1 MIDPEIHYAVEPRLP
16 VSDFK
21 KLLISSGLGA
31 SRPVADEERLST
43 MLLNSSL
50 LLTARTKEPGN
61 RLVGIA
67 RGISDASWCCYLSEL
82 AVCSSMQSRGIGKGL
97 LMEEKRFLGPE
108 ISLILVSVPEATK
121 FHENTGMAKIADA
134 FWFKRER

>member
-43 MLLNSSL
+43 MLLNSFL
-50 LLTARTKEPGN
+50 LLTARTKEPDN
-61 RLVGIA
+61 R
-67 RGISDASWCCYLSEL
+67 W
-82 AVCSSMQSRGIGKGL
+82 
-97 LMEEKRFLGPE
+97 
-108 ISLILVSVPEATK
+108 
-121 FHENTGMAKIADA
+121 
-134 FWFKRER
+134 